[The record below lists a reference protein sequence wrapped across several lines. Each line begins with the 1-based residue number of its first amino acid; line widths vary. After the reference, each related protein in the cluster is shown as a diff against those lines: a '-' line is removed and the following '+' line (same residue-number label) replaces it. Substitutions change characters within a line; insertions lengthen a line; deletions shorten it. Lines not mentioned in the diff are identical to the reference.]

1 MKSKEASLQTACV
14 KWFNLQYPEYRG
26 MLLHVPNGGSR
37 KHKIEGHNLRQQGV
51 VAGVADLLLLLPRKG
66 FGCLCIEMKY
76 GRGKQSDRQREWE
89 EKVSRYGNLYK
100 VCRSIEEFMD
110 TVNTYLL

>member
-1 MKSKEASLQTACV
+1 MEASLQEACV
-14 KWFNLQYPEYRG
+14 TWFNLQYPEYNG
-26 MLLHVPNGGSR
+26 LLLHVPNGGSR
-37 KHKIEGHNLRQQGV
+37 KYKREGEKLKRQGV
-51 VAGVADLLLLLPRKG
+51 VPGVADLLLLLPRKG
-66 FGCLCIEMKY
+66 FGCLCVEMKY

-89 EKVSRYGNLYK
+89 EKVSRYGNLYA

>member
-1 MKSKEASLQTACV
+1 
-14 KWFNLQYPEYRG
+14 
-26 MLLHVPNGGSR
+26 MLLHVPNGGYRESR
-37 KHKIEGHNLRQQGV
+37 EGVNLKKQGV
-51 VAGVADLLLLLPRKG
+51 VAGVADLLLLIPRKG